1 MEDTVHQLDPIASI
15 IVPILML
22 LIFSIVAHMLAKE
35 KGRNVVLWTILGF
48 IPVVNI
54 FCMWFFVGAANLRL
68 EKKIDQLLKM
78 SEKNQLLSES

>member
-1 MEDTVHQLDPIASI
+1 MENAASQTDPIVSLILPI
-15 IVPILML
+15 IIMF
-22 LIFSIVAHMLAKE
+22 IFSLVAHMLAKE

-68 EKKIDQLLKM
+68 EEKIDQLLQSTQK
-78 SEKNQLLSES
+78 EVNKDTH

>member
-1 MEDTVHQLDPIASI
+1 MDDAVNQLDTIASLI
-15 IVPILML
+15 LPILVL
-22 LIFSIVAHMLAKE
+22 FIFAIVAHMLAKD

-78 SEKNQLLSES
+78 SEKN